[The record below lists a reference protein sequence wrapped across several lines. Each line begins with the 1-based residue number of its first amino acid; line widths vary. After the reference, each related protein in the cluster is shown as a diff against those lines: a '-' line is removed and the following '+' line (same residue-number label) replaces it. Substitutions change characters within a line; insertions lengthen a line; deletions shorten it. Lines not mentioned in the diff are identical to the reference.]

1 MSRPYRF
8 FCVCLQHV
16 RQNAAYGHACTLE
29 AGEVVPQTST
39 TSKFLQN
46 ADYINTHDC
55 QWFSFGTFNKISLA
69 QIEQVV
75 VSVAN

>member
-1 MSRPYRF
+1 M
-8 FCVCLQHV
+8 
-16 RQNAAYGHACTLE
+16 LE

-39 TSKFLQN
+39 KFLQN

-55 QWFSFGTFNKISLA
+55 QWFSFGPFNKISLA

-75 VSVAN
+75 VSVANLKPFC